1 MAQSDGGGQIS
12 WPQFW
17 AYFVS
22 PSCTHE
28 MRVEMAKDLRLT
40 EHLENISA
48 AAQVEVLEDAPLS
61 VKQHPSIIK
70 VLKIKAKQELN
81 SGPVVQ
87 SGSYTVPDRDT
98 LRKVM
103 FG

>member
-1 MAQSDGGGQIS
+1 MAQNDSCILG
-12 WPQFW
+12 WPAFW

-22 PSCTHE
+22 SSCTHE

-87 SGSYTVPDRDT
+87 SSSSYTVPDRDT
-98 LRKVM
+98 IRKVM